1 MSALASPAPVAA
13 RTDSDD
19 DEAACVICK
28 CTEDRA
34 CDGGCHWVANELHV
48 DVCSACCER
57 LADAIGR

>member
-1 MSALASPAPVAA
+1 MNALPMPVAA
-13 RTDSDD
+13 AAAPTADD

-34 CDGGCHWVANELHV
+34 CDGGCHWVANELGV